1 MNNKFRLKKII
12 SLLLVLCFT
21 LLCLPQTS
29 PVESY
34 GVDYKQQLDELNK
47 KYEDLEK
54 EQKKINANINKEKND
69 KEKQVDQKQQINVQ
83 IDLTKNQITLLNEKI
98 DLLTNN
104 IDNETKKIN
113 ETQKNIEDNYELFKQ
128 RLRAIYMSGNITTMG
143 LILGADNFSEFLTRL
158 EVVGRISEH
167 DTDMLKKLLEQKK
180 NIEEIKANLEKDKS
194 ELEVSK
200 KEMEDKNNDLGNKM
214 TYVNQQIADI
224 SLLEEQYK
232 KDAQKVKKQL
242 AEMQKEIDDVFAK
255 INSVGDYVGGI
266 FAWPV
271 PGYTTITSG
280 YGPRSFGGYSDFHT
294 GIDISGGGVYG
305 KPIVA
310 ANNGK
315 VAFVQTTYT
324 PGRGYG
330 KYIIIDH
337 GGGIQTLY
345 GHTSEIY
352 VAVGQTVKRG
362 EKIAAV
368 GSTGFS
374 TGPHLHFEVRVNKN
388 HVNPWTYLKSK

>member
-1 MNNKFRLKKII
+1 MNKRKKYTKFL
-12 SLLLVLCFT
+12 SMLLVICITVLCI
-21 LLCLPQTS
+21 PNAS

-34 GVDYKQQLDELNK
+34 GVDYKQQLEELNK

-54 EQKKINANINKEKND
+54 EQKKINANINKAKSD
-69 KEKQVDQKQQINVQ
+69 KEKQVAQKQQINTQ
-83 IDLTKNQITLLNEKI
+83 IDITKNQISLLNEKI

-104 IDNETKKIN
+104 INAETDKIN
-113 ETQKNIEDNYELFKQ
+113 KTQKDIEDNYELFKQ
-128 RLRAIYMSGNITTMG
+128 RLRSIYMSGNITTMS
-143 LILGADNFSEFLTRL
+143 LILGADSFSEFLTRM

-167 DTDMLKKLLEQKK
+167 DTEMLKKLLEQKK
-180 NIEEIKANLEKDKS
+180 NIEEIKANLEDDKA
-194 ELEVSK
+194 ELEDSK
-200 KEMEDKNNDLGNKM
+200 KEMEEKHSDLDNKM
-214 TYVNQQIADI
+214 SYVNKQISDI
-224 SLLEEQYK
+224 SILEEQYK
-232 KDAQKVKKQL
+232 KDAKKVKQQL

-294 GIDISGGGVYG
+294 GIDISGSGVYG

-315 VAFVQTTYT
+315 VAFAQTTYT

-330 KYIIIDH
+330 KYLIIDH

-352 VAVGQTVKRG
+352 VNVGDTVSRG
-362 EKIAAV
+362 QKIAAV

-374 TGPHLHFEVRVNKN
+374 TGPHLHFEVRVNKK
-388 HVNPWTYLKSK
+388 HVNPWTYLKS